1 MALIEWRK
9 IDTRI
14 TNHIRIRYKDEVT
27 ARGGIV
33 NYMSRLIY
41 QLGVPSRGR

>member
-1 MALIEWRK
+1 MALIKWRK

-14 TNHIRIRYKDEVT
+14 TNHVQIRCKNEVT

-41 QLGVPSRGR
+41 QLGVPSRDR